1 MLDLAATLRQ
11 DGAERC
17 PKALWMQV
25 EAILTG
31 LGDQIGQGGDPI
43 LSAWMM
49 YDSYARGLADRP
61 SAYREKLPRMR
72 IVAMIALRDALAAS
86 SGLLKERHT
95 CLAPIIDDILDT
107 GHLKVSRDDLAALRD
122 FYPKGGCGTRI
133 GTGWFAL
140 LLSQDP
146 CRVLRRRRM
155 MSLSRGTSF
164 KEEML
169 SPAPFN
175 CLMAGYGKEGNLEA
189 AEGVLM
195 RMRNCSV
202 SPNLESYNTLTKVYA
217 QADKMS
223 MAVKTM
229 SQMRGQKISPDVIT
243 YTSVIGG
250 FAATGKMKLEWLENM
265 QQTSVSPNQVTF
277 STILRSCEKDH
288 SVALAGH
295 FLKKMQEMDVEP
307 NRAIFNTLLNLY
319 ASARQLALAEG
330 IFKEMVRKAEMPDLL
345 AFGAL
350 VKAAARIPDMQ
361 RSLLWMERARN
372 AALSPDARMFY
383 SLLSSCA
390 QVGDLPAIHQVLG
403 NMKAQGL
410 PEDVVTCAAVV
421 RACGNAHDL
430 KEAEKTLERLE
441 TIKPNEYTVNAMMT
455 ACASTKF
462 PTKAEY
468 WFSRL
473 ARKGAHIE
481 VVGFNSLMAN
491 WKEDSMRMQHWLMRM
506 RSVDVSPDVIT
517 FNGLLNSAA
526 IVCDAGFAKRLWSDM
541 EEIGKPTLGSYRAFA
556 KALARE
562 GHVQELAA
570 LLGRMEKSKFSSDV
584 FCMRALLTA
593 CAAAKSKEAAQ
604 MAEELFR
611 QHRATFAK
619 DSYARQALRLATG
632 NKYAKLAKEF
642 KLEIKS
648 EQDTTGPGLFL
659 QDEKQSRSTVD
670 FVLQNRTQH
679 VSRGQAEE
687 TRRQM
692 RSQKVRFETVQKS
705 TGPTE
710 PSEAPQLR
718 QAAAEALKP
727 TVVMSTVH
735 LASNI
740 FTR

>member
-1 MLDLAATLRQ
+1 
-11 DGAERC
+11 
-17 PKALWMQV
+17 
-25 EAILTG
+25 
-31 LGDQIGQGGDPI
+31 
-43 LSAWMM
+43 
-49 YDSYARGLADRP
+49 
-61 SAYREKLPRMR
+61 
-72 IVAMIALRDALAAS
+72 
-86 SGLLKERHT
+86 
-95 CLAPIIDDILDT
+95 
-107 GHLKVSRDDLAALRD
+107 
-122 FYPKGGCGTRI
+122 
-133 GTGWFAL
+133 
-140 LLSQDP
+140 
-146 CRVLRRRRM
+146 
-155 MSLSRGTSF
+155 
-164 KEEML
+164 
-169 SPAPFN
+169 
-175 CLMAGYGKEGNLEA
+175 
-189 AEGVLM
+189 
-195 RMRNCSV
+195 
-202 SPNLESYNTLTKVYA
+202 
-217 QADKMS
+217 
-223 MAVKTM
+223 
-229 SQMRGQKISPDVIT
+229 
-243 YTSVIGG
+243 
-250 FAATGKMKLEWLENM
+250 
-265 QQTSVSPNQVTF
+265 
-277 STILRSCEKDH
+277 
-288 SVALAGH
+288 
-295 FLKKMQEMDVEP
+295 
-307 NRAIFNTLLNLY
+307 
-319 ASARQLALAEG
+319 
-330 IFKEMVRKAEMPDLL
+330 
-345 AFGAL
+345 
-350 VKAAARIPDMQ
+350 
-361 RSLLWMERARN
+361 
-372 AALSPDARMFY
+372 
-383 SLLSSCA
+383 
-390 QVGDLPAIHQVLG
+390 
-403 NMKAQGL
+403 
-410 PEDVVTCAAVV
+410 
-421 RACGNAHDL
+421 
-430 KEAEKTLERLE
+430 
-441 TIKPNEYTVNAMMT
+441 MMT

-710 PSEAPQLR
+710 PSEVPEPEDSEDTSDASGSFVLTSSEKLGPNAVKHGSKFPLNP
-718 QAAAEALKP
+718 KP
-727 TVVMSTVH
+727 PS
-735 LASNI
+735 LSPG
-740 FTR
+740 R